1 MLLNIMGTGQSFEC
15 CKGFPAEAE
24 HTLKAL
30 EDEGLEKELSPSD
43 YSLLSSHLRKVSLLS
58 ALNFATQQVKAQ
70 QQQLLD
76 INSSFNLI
84 SRFIEVL

>member
-1 MLLNIMGTGQSFEC
+1 MGTGQSFEC

-30 EDEGLEKELSPSD
+30 EDEEGLEKELSPSD
-43 YSLLSSHLRKVSLLS
+43 YSLLSSHVRKVSLLS